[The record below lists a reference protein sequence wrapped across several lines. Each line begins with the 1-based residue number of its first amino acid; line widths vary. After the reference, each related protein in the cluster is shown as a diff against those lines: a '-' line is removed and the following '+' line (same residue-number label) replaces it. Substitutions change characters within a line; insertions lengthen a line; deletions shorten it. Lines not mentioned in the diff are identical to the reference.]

1 MSQAYAYIE
10 DDSVIIG
17 NDFIERRFF
26 TKNNKLSTAEIV
38 NKRIEGGKS
47 LKLKAF
53 SAEFF
58 IGFRV
63 KKRLGYSTEFLSS
76 NDLILDNINI
86 FKHRVEFLFKPYSH
100 NGAKITFIMSV
111 EIEDDR
117 HYMHKYIEM
126 MVDPKE
132 QHLITVDYIDCEHIC
147 FDSPEQQWTIGDID
161 KAYLSKYHSAL
172 GQPFYLNGMFFG
184 SEFPLAENKIS
195 DGVAHIRYF
204 SGKRFDTLQLRC
216 GHTFKTWKTVAGSA
230 RGLELS
236 LIREDFLSYIRQISR
251 EIKPRFQ
258 YNSWYDYMH
267 DISDENITKSFTE
280 IEQNLSKTLVPPLD
294 SYVVD
299 DGFVDYKSD
308 FWSFNS
314 KFPNELYPASALTK
328 KFSSN
333 FGLWLGPRGGYN
345 RETPFFAVRME
356 KSGKGGYN
364 RRSNDVCVSSP
375 TYIRN
380 VKNYFLDSMKKF
392 DINYWKLDGFLLTAC
407 PNKHHGHI
415 CGGFNGMYQYTEMW
429 ENWIDVFRKIRLAR
443 ESAGKDLWIN
453 QTSYCNASPWFLQ
466 WADSLWIQNSNDVGM
481 LEKTD
486 KGELLGEQD
495 ADKLLSY
502 RDERYYDFSV
512 KREYQFP
519 FEYIYNHDPI
529 YGNTA
534 KISMSDVDYRKYM
547 LMMATRGNAFWELY
561 YSYNMFNKAKWR
573 INADALRFVRNNFHI
588 LKTSRFIGSAPS
600 TGGVYGY
607 SSWADN
613 GGIVS
618 LRNPANRE
626 QKYVLTLDKS
636 IGTPEKAENMKR
648 TLILPYND
656 QFEDTVYSYGDR
668 ITVTLPPCEAV
679 IMKFS
684 SVSEKLPSLIYGRFD
699 SNRELLLFFD
709 DRIYVDKKAVSSDSQ
724 IQETELLED
733 YSTLKI
739 TFENSVESAFVSLTL
754 QNEFGEHFDAE
765 FSGKYYPDF
774 VCDESVIPADRD
786 FTVAFTVD
794 TVNEGSLISC
804 GDILGVSCQEEYG
817 AVRFGD
823 SVSRGDI
830 KCKNGSRITVVCEPN
845 GLAKL
850 YIDGVLSCSSYNKEY
865 SAELKNCKITMSDNV
880 SDLKVLSRA
889 LSYNEINI

>member
-1 MSQAYAYIE
+1 MSQSYAFIE

-17 NDFIERRFF
+17 NDFIERRFS
-26 TKNNKLSTAEIV
+26 TKDNKLFTTEII
-38 NKRIEGGKS
+38 NKRISGGKS

-58 IGFRV
+58 VGFRV
-63 KKRLGYSTEFLSS
+63 KKLLGYSTQFVSS
-76 NDLILDNINI
+76 NDLTLDNINI
-86 FKHRVEFLFKPYSH
+86 FKHRVEFLFKPYAY

-111 EIEDDR
+111 EIEDDC
-117 HYMHKYIEM
+117 HFMHKYIEL

-132 QHLITVDYIDCEHIC
+132 QHLITIDYIDCEHIC
-147 FDSPEQQWTIGDID
+147 FETPEQQWTIGDID

-184 SEFPLAENKIS
+184 SEFPVSENKIS

-204 SGKRFDTLQLRC
+204 SGKRFDTLRLNC
-216 GHTFKTWKTVAGSA
+216 GHTFKTWKTVAGAA
-230 RGLELS
+230 RGLELQV
-236 LIREDFLSYIRQISR
+236 IREDFLSYIRKISR
-251 EIKPRFQ
+251 AVKPRFQ
-258 YNSWYDYMH
+258 YNSWYDHMH
-267 DISDENITKSFTE
+267 DITDENITKSFTE

-299 DGFVDYKSD
+299 DGFVDYNSD

-314 KFPNELYPASALTK
+314 KFPNELYPASSLAK
-328 KFSSN
+328 KFSSD

-345 RETPFFAVRME
+345 SNTPFFAVRME
-356 KSGKGGYN
+356 KAGKGGYN
-364 RRSNDVCVSSP
+364 RRANDVCVSSP
-375 TYIRN
+375 TYIKN
-380 VKNYFLDSMKKF
+380 VTDYFLDSQKKF

-407 PNKHHGHI
+407 PSKRHGHM
-415 CGGFNGMYQYTEMW
+415 CGGYNDMYQYTEMW
-429 ENWIDVFRKIRLAR
+429 ENWIEVFRKIRLSR
-443 ESAGKDLWIN
+443 ESEGKELWIN

-466 WADSLWIQNSNDVGM
+466 WADSMWLQNSGDIGR

-486 KGELLGEQD
+486 NGELLGERD
-495 ADKLLSY
+495 VDKLLSY
-502 RDERYYDFSV
+502 RDDRYYDFSV
-512 KREYQFP
+512 RREYQFP

-534 KISMSDVDYRKYM
+534 KISMSDTEYRKYM

-573 INADALRFVRNNFHI
+573 INSDALRFVRNNFHT
-588 LKTSRFIGSAPS
+588 LKTARFIGNAPS

-607 SSWADN
+607 SSWSDN

-618 LRNPANRE
+618 LRNPAKRE

-648 TLILPYND
+648 TLVLPYTG
-656 QFEDTVYSYGDR
+656 QFDDAAYSYGDR

-684 SVSEKLPSLIYGRFD
+684 SVGEKLPTLIYGRFD
-699 SNRELLLFFD
+699 SDRELLLFFD
-709 DRIYVDKKAVSSDSQ
+709 DRIYVDENAVSSDAP
-724 IQETELLED
+724 IQDISLLED
-733 YSTLKI
+733 YSTLKL
-739 TFENSVESAFVSLTL
+739 TFANSVDRAFVSLTL

-765 FSGKYYPDF
+765 FNGKYYPNF
-774 VCDESVIPADRD
+774 VCEDGVIPACRD
-786 FTVAFTVD
+786 FTVSFVVD
-794 TVNEGSLISC
+794 TVTDGSLISC
-804 GDILGVSCQEEYG
+804 GDILNVSCHEGYG
-817 AVRFGD
+817 AIRFG
-823 SVSRGDI
+823 SVVSRGDTPI
-830 KCKNGSRITVVCEPN
+830 KNGSRITVVCEPN

-850 YIDGVLSCSSYNKEY
+850 YIDKSLSCSSYNKDY
-865 SAELKNCKITMSDNV
+865 TAEPANCQVTLSDNA
-880 SDLKVLSRA
+880 SDLNVLSKA
-889 LSYNEINI
+889 LSYNEI